1 MQQHDDMATTR
12 LPTPTHQPAVIN
24 GQTFSLLA
32 FYYPGKNTAW
42 DDIYNAPF
50 LGNFWITPVMI
61 KPGNLRAATFHT
73 GEAAFQ
79 ATKWWQDDAVL
90 KMFENA
96 KDGNEAFRI
105 RNSAPGQT
113 NHNWAGF
120 GQIGAMEA
128 VLRSKFTNPD
138 LADAL
143 KSTGDA
149 YLLEHN
155 MFDDLDDFWS
165 DNCDG
170 SGRNELGLALMRLR
184 DELNGQTSTLSYP
197 APGEFTQNVK
207 GRAGCLHHKKT

>member
-1 MQQHDDMATTR
+1 MSTQS
-12 LPTPTHQPAVIN
+12 LPKPTPQSVVID
-24 GQTFSLLA
+24 GRTFALVA

-50 LGNFWITPVMI
+50 LGNFWLAPVTI
-61 KPGNLRAATFHT
+61 KPKGLPSGTFHT
-73 GEAAFQ
+73 AEAAFQ
-79 ATKWWQDDAVL
+79 ATKWWQDPDTL
-90 KMFENA
+90 RKFENA

-113 NHNWAGF
+113 NHDWAGF

-128 VLRSKFTNPD
+128 VLESKFADPA

-143 KSTGDA
+143 KATGQA

-155 MFDDLDDFWS
+155 QYDDLDDFWS

-170 SGRNELGLALMRLR
+170 RGQNQLGLALMRLR
-184 DELNGQTSTLSYP
+184 AEIDDKPLLSYP
-197 APGEFTQNVK
+197 PPAKFCAMVQ
-207 GRAGCLHHKKT
+207 GCTRCLSRHPK